1 MKKSLLAVAAI
12 GAFASAAQAQSSVTV
27 YGILDEGFVGS
38 NQRLQAGS
46 TVNKATTSGIAGGNQ
61 STNRLG
67 FKGTEDLGGGT
78 SAFFT
83 YEIAVGMNDA
93 NSLTTVSN
101 QNRQAFVGLAKKG
114 LGNFAMGTQYTPIH
128 GNVGATSG
136 NGQNNVMGDIIYTS
150 ASTRNYDVNNAASA
164 TPNGSMLSSSNAGYT
179 VRTANMLKFQSEN
192 ISGFEAQAFFTANG
206 TNTTQTASSPTAQ
219 TGGKN
224 DRNGWGGA
232 VNFSIA
238 KFMAT
243 ANYQSF
249 KADNPFT
256 GANGVTTGTP
266 AVYGSAAQSGV
277 NISDKQYYF
286 GATYDF
292 GILKAYAQYIN
303 RKAASEIDSNSYMKR
318 SAQQIGVKAYL
329 TPVIESW
336 ASIGSGSYSAM
347 NTVENKQNMQ
357 AYQLGTNYYLSK
369 RTNLYAIYGANNA
382 SYNGNNAANSAYN
395 GNQYALGLRHTF

>member
-395 GNQYALGLRHTF
+395 GNQYALGVRHTF

>member
-27 YGILDEGFVGS
+27 YGILDEGFNGS
-38 NQRLQAGS
+38 NQRLQAGT

-67 FKGTEDLGGGT
+67 FKGNEDLGGGAT
-78 SAFFT
+78 AFFT

-101 QNRQAFVGLAKKG
+101 QNRQAFVGLGKKG
-114 LGNFAMGTQYTPIH
+114 LGNASMGTQYTPMH
-128 GNVGATSG
+128 GQVGLTSG

-150 ASTRNYDVNNAASA
+150 ANTRNYDVNNATVA
-164 TPNGSMLSSSNAGYT
+164 TPSASLLSSSNAGYT
-179 VRTANMLKFQSEN
+179 VRTANMLKFESEV
-192 ISGFEAQAFFTANG
+192 IGGFQGQAFYTANG
-206 TNTTQTASSPTAQ
+206 TNTTQTAASPTAQ

-224 DRNGWGGA
+224 DRNGYGA
-232 VNFSIA
+232 ALNFSIG
-238 KFMAT
+238 KFLAV
-243 ANYQSF
+243 ANYQAF
-249 KADNPFT
+249 KADNPFS

-266 AVYGSAAQSGV
+266 AVYGSAAQSGL

-318 SAQQIGVKAYL
+318 TAQQIGVKANL
-329 TPVIESW
+329 TPTIEAF

-347 NTVENKQNMQ
+347 STVEQKQNLQ
-357 AYQLGTNYYLSK
+357 AYQLGSSYYLSK

-382 SYNGNNAANSAYN
+382 SNSPATGASYN
-395 GNQYALGLRHTF
+395 GNQYAVGVRHTF